1 MADVIYGA
9 TGINF
14 AAHGN
19 IAGMASELL
28 HDYESGTWTVTGN
41 SASNPLSVT
50 GEYTKIGRTVT
61 VSAADNDTFE
71 VGGGGHFS
79 LPFTVLNSGINNTA
93 CGQFMSMSDSEVG
106 AAYLV
111 PNGSYILWQESP
123 LSNATRGFY
132 ILSLTY
138 NVEE

>member
-19 IAGMASELL
+19 AGGMASELL
-28 HDYESGTWTVTGN
+28 HDYESGTWTCAGN
-41 SASNPLSVT
+41 SASNALSVT
-50 GEYTKIGRTVT
+50 GEYTKVGRKVT
-61 VSAADNDTFE
+61 VSAADNDTFA

-93 CGQFMSMSDSEVG
+93 AGQFMSMADSEIG
-106 AAYLV
+106 ATYLV
-111 PNGSYILWQESP
+111 PNGAYLLWQESP
-123 LSNATRGFY
+123 LNNGTRGFF